1 MRISSM
7 LAPLAIA
14 TLMMTGCGNK
24 QPATQAVAQA
34 EGILGELRN
43 DASSFA
49 PDELKAADATLA
61 SMKSELKDSDYKGVV
76 ELVPTFNGQIKTLK
90 ETVVTKQSVAAAASN
105 EWHTLNAEVPKT
117 VEALQIRLDGL
128 KGNKLPKEI
137 TKETYEA
144 AKTDFEGMKATWAE
158 ATAEAAAGKTVEAAD
173 KGRTVAAKGE
183 ELKGKL
189 GVTPQLASAT
199 PSVAPPTGSDISP
212 AN

>member
-7 LAPLAIA
+7 LAPLAVA
-14 TLMMTGCGNK
+14 TLMLTGCGNK

-61 SMKSELKDSDYKGVV
+61 SMKTELKDSDYKGVI
-76 ELVPTFNGQIKTLK
+76 ELVPTFNTQVKTLK
-90 ETVVTKQSVAAAASN
+90 EAVVTKQSVAAAASN

-117 VEALQIRLDGL
+117 VEALQVRLDAL
-128 KGNKLPKEI
+128 KGGKLPKEI
-137 TKETYEA
+137 SKETYET
-144 AKTDFEGMKATWAE
+144 AKTDFESMKAAWAE
-158 ATAEAAAGKTVEAAD
+158 ATAEAEAGKTVEATD

-183 ELKGKL
+183 ELKNKL
-189 GVTPQLASAT
+189 GVTPQVASASASMSA
-199 PSVAPPTGSDISP
+199 PSGTDITP